1 MTDPQTRSITVE
13 QEFPHAPALVWRAI
27 SDGALMAKW
36 IMPPLGFA
44 AIVGQ
49 AFTFQTRAA
58 GAWDGTIQCRVTEVI
73 PLQRLSYTWSGG
85 DAGNVGYGSLLR
97 TTVTLTL
104 TATPTGTRLRVDHAG
119 FALPVNDFAYQNMSG
134 GWTTVLGRIESLVTE
149 LEPSH
154 D

>member
-1 MTDPQTRSITVE
+1 M
-13 QEFPHAPALVWRAI
+13 
-27 SDGALMAKW
+27 
-36 IMPPLGFA
+36 
-44 AIVGQ
+44 
-49 AFTFQTRAA
+49 
-58 GAWDGTIQCRVTEVI
+58 TEVI

-119 FALPVNDFAYQNMSG
+119 FALPVNDVAYQNMSG